1 MAFEHIEEIMKHAI
15 ATSVWRPADVTIE
28 PDTKLTQWQV
38 HKVSTTDDNLSTV
51 HFMGYT
57 GGRYGEGRVCSAILE
72 YDAKTKKGVTKSGR
86 VYELVGDP
94 GFNKDAMYV
103 FNIWCA
109 RFPIPTIFEDIT
121 DQYAGLV

>member
-1 MAFEHIEEIMKHAI
+1 MERVMKHAI
-15 ATSVWRPADVTIE
+15 ATSVWRPADVSVE
-28 PDTKLTQWQV
+28 PDTKLVQWQV
-38 HKVSTTDDNLSTV
+38 HQVTTPDDGLSTV

-57 GGRYGEGRVCSAILE
+57 GYEGRVCSAILE

-94 GFNKDAMYV
+94 GFNRDAIYV
-103 FNIWCA
+103 FSIWCD
-109 RFPIPTIFEDIT
+109 RFPENTIFEDIT